1 MYVIHLTVKYKEIIY
16 VLKRIFTLFD
26 SNYCG
31 FKHYCDVLFS
41 NISSIG
47 FHQMGGEEAMDRYNI
62 CIGSNL
68 TCMNVIMNQMGQFD
82 HVDHHGEQMKCR

>member
-1 MYVIHLTVKYKEIIY
+1 MFSKEYLHYLIVI
-16 VLKRIFTLFD
+16 
-26 SNYCG
+26 NYG

-41 NISSIG
+41 NIFTIG

>member
-1 MYVIHLTVKYKEIIY
+1 MRARFYL
-16 VLKRIFTLFD
+16 
-26 SNYCG
+26 
-31 FKHYCDVLFS
+31 
-41 NISSIG
+41 G
-47 FHQMGGEEAMDRYNI
+47 FHQMGGEEALERYNI